1 MRINKILENSRSNG
15 PGRRFTIWTQG
26 CYFHCHNCINQNT
39 WDFNGGEERK
49 IEDIVEQIKATQNV
63 EGITLTGGEP
73 LHQYRDTLELAKLL
87 FKDYNIFLTTGY
99 DFLVLK
105 ASYKAEILKYVD
117 ILVSGPYVDS
127 LYTNK
132 MLWRGSTNQ
141 ELHYLTERGKQTFEK
156 LKNEI
161 VKAEIIID
169 KTSDTILTTGF
180 SIPEQLIR

>member
-26 CYFHCHNCINQNT
+26 CSFHCYNCINKDT
-39 WDFNGGEERK
+39 WDFDKGNELTTQQL
-49 IEDIVEQIKATQNV
+49 VEKIKATET

-117 ILVSGPYVDS
+117 ILVSGPYIDS

-132 MLWRGSTNQ
+132 ILWRGSTNQ
-141 ELHYLTERGKQTFEK
+141 ELHYLTERGKQAFEK
-156 LKNEI
+156 FKNEI